1 VLTVNLETVA
11 FLRVSTV
18 GLSLRTV
25 LKTQIA
31 SPPGVYF
38 KLKEV
43 IDNPYGTFD
52 QITEIIMSDPG
63 LAARLLKI
71 ANSSFYGLS
80 AKVETINH
88 ALSIIGSDQLSEM
101 ALATSM
107 VSRFDGLPKGLVDVD
122 QFWRHNVACGVAA
135 RHIAIHKN
143 LERPEWYYLAGVLH
157 DLGKLI
163 LLKEIPEDY
172 ANVLAE
178 VRGDSSLRLLD
189 VETQILKF
197 NHTQVGSILLKEWK
211 LPPSLVAAIS
221 YHHDPMNASGYVT
234 EASVIHVA
242 DYLAYKIGIS
252 DGCESAA
259 PYFISQTLAYLDLDV
274 EFMKEARHAVEEHT
288 NQIVQ
293 SFRTKK

>member
-1 VLTVNLETVA
+1 M
-11 FLRVSTV
+11 S
-18 GLSLRTV
+18 LSLRTV

-52 QITEIIMSDPG
+52 QITEIITSDPG

-88 ALSIIGSDQLSEM
+88 ALSIIGSDQLSEL
-101 ALATSM
+101 ALATSLIN
-107 VSRFDGLPKGLVDVD
+107 RFERVPKGLVDVD
-122 QFWRHNVACGVAA
+122 QFWKHNIACGVAA
-135 RHIAIHKN
+135 RYIAVHKN
-143 LERPEWYYLAGVLH
+143 FDHPEWYYLAGVLH

-178 VRGDSSLRLLD
+178 VRNDSSLRLTD
-189 VETQILKF
+189 VESQILKF
-197 NHTQVGSILLKEWK
+197 NHAQVGSILLKEWK
-211 LPPSLVAAIS
+211 LPPSLVAAIN
-221 YHHDPMNASGYVT
+221 YHHDPLNAPGYVT
-234 EASVIHVA
+234 EASVIHIA
-242 DYLAYKIGIS
+242 DYLAYKIGLT
-252 DGCESAA
+252 DGCESHA
-259 PYFISQTLAYLDLDV
+259 PYFVPQTLMDLDLDV
-274 EFMKEARHAVEEHT
+274 EFMKEARLFVEEHT
-288 NQIVQ
+288 EQIVQ
-293 SFRTKK
+293 SFRPKN